1 MSNVMVIIDGMTDNP
16 IYELGGKTPFQYANC
31 KNINYMRDNGCY
43 GEFKTCPDG
52 FKVDSMN
59 CIMTLLGME
68 SKDIPKGRA
77 YLEALAHDIAIDDDD
92 LVMRCNIVTIDEKG
106 ELKSSCGEG
115 ISNDEFNDI
124 INRNIATFKENEK
137 VKLYNIGGYKN
148 ILVIKGAKC
157 EFESTITY
165 APHENLGAIIEDIMP
180 YSSTVGT
187 MLEDIMRRSRGY
199 IKNPGD
205 GFKEYM
211 LMPWGT
217 SYVQDVPKFYELHD
231 KKCAVVCATEIVQG
245 IASAMDAYLPKI
257 SGATADID
265 TDLKSKLNCTLKLS
279 KEYEIVIVHI
289 NGTDEASHRKRPFEK
304 ASFLKSIDEIIV
316 GGLVESNCFNSILVC
331 CDHSSLSDKGSHRG
345 GYQPFFLYNMEGNNK
360 GFIGRFDGKEAI
372 RILTDN

>member
-16 IYELGGKTPFQYANC
+16 IDELGGKTPFQYAKC
-31 KNINYMRDNGCY
+31 KNINYIKDNGCY

-77 YLEALAHDIAIDDDD
+77 YLEALAHEIPIDDDD
-92 LVMRCNIVTIDEKG
+92 LVMRCNIVTIDENGK
-106 ELKSSCGEG
+106 LKSSCGEG
-115 ISNDEFNDI
+115 ISKEEFDDI
-124 INRNIATFKENEK
+124 ISRNISAFKENEK
-137 VKLYNIGGYKN
+137 IKMYNIGRYKN
-148 ILVIKGAKC
+148 ILVIKGAKG
-157 EFESTITY
+157 EFETTITY
-165 APHENLGAIIEDIMP
+165 APHENLGATIEDIMP
-180 YSSTVGT
+180 CGSKASTV
-187 MLEDIMRRSRGY
+187 LEDIMKKSRGY
-199 IKNPGD
+199 INNPSE

-231 KKCAVVCATEIVQG
+231 KRCAAVCATEIVQG
-245 IASAMDAYLPKI
+245 IASVMNIYLPKI
-257 SGATADID
+257 NGATADID
-265 TDLKSKLNCTLKLS
+265 TDLNSKLNWALKLS

-289 NGTDEASHRKRPFEK
+289 NGTDESSHRKKPFEK

-316 GGLVESNCFNSILVC
+316 GGLIESKCFNSILVC

-345 GYQPFFLYNMEGNNK
+345 GYQPFFLYNVEGK
-360 GFIGRFDGKEAI
+360 KEGFIGRFDGKEAI
-372 RILTDN
+372 TILTDN